1 MYNGILGGFSGRIGN
16 IIGYM
21 MNGYQYIR
29 LAPNKRTGAA
39 TTAQMIQRKK
49 FSTMIKFMSPVAYFM
64 NDVHKNKTR
73 GKYCSNKL
81 FSANHREAVMGE
93 YPYFTIDYRQFQLT
107 AGTLSGPR
115 LMHVSCD
122 QDAFLNFHW
131 DDQSND
137 YTDAHPLDRLYLAIY
152 DEEEKN
158 WELIVNAA
166 LREDIF
172 ISVDMK
178 NHRGNQVQVYAGF
191 ISMDKRRVS
200 NSQYLGMIK
209 IL

>member
-21 MNGYQYIR
+21 MNGSQYIR

-39 TTAQMIQRKK
+39 TMAQLIQRKK
-49 FSTMIKFMSPVAYFM
+49 FSTMTRFMSPVASFL

-73 GKYCSNKL
+73 GKYSCNKL
-81 FSANHREAVMGE
+81 FSANHQEAVTGE
-93 YPYFTIDYRQFQLT
+93 YPWFTIDYRRFQLT
-107 AGTLSGPR
+107 AGTLPGPR
-115 LMHVSCD
+115 EMHVSCD
-122 QDAFLNFHW
+122 PDAFMNFHW
-131 DDQSND
+131 EDQSNRNS
-137 YTDAHPLDRLYLAIY
+137 DAHPFDRLYLAIY

-166 LREDIF
+166 LREDVF

-178 NHRGNQVQVYAGF
+178 NHRGNQVQVYTGF
-191 ISMDKRRVS
+191 ISADKRKVS
-200 NSQYLGMIK
+200 NSQYLGGIK